1 MILGIGTDITD
12 VARIAAKLSKGTGFR
27 DLVFTPLEIA
37 YCDAQTIPAESYAA
51 RFAAKEAFLKA
62 LGTGWGNGGVN
73 FNEIE
78 IRNNTAGKPDLF
90 LIGTATERYA
100 PAGITK
106 IWVSLS
112 HEKNAAVAMVIL
124 EGNNQLSS

>member
-1 MILGIGTDITD
+1 MIVGIGTDITD
-12 VARIAAKLSKGTGFR
+12 VARIATKLAKGAGFR
-27 DLVFTPLEIA
+27 DLVFTPGEIA
-37 YCDAQTIPAESYAA
+37 YCEQQASPQESYAA

-78 IRNNTAGKPDLF
+78 IRNDAAGKPELF
-90 LIGTATERYA
+90 LLADNPRYTSL
-100 PAGITK
+100 GVKK

-124 EGNNQLSS
+124 ES

>member
-1 MILGIGTDITD
+1 MIVGIGTDITD
-12 VARIAAKLSKGTGFR
+12 VTRIAEKLAKGSGFR
-27 DLVFTPLEIA
+27 DLVFTPQEIA
-37 YCDAQTIPAESYAA
+37 YCEQQASPQESYAA

-73 FNEIE
+73 FCEIE
-78 IRNNTAGKPDLF
+78 IRNDAAGKPELF
-90 LIGTATERYA
+90 LLTDNPRYTSL
-100 PAGITK
+100 GVKK

-124 EGNNQLSS
+124 ES

>member
-1 MILGIGTDITD
+1 MIVGIGTDITD
-12 VARIAAKLSKGTGFR
+12 VTRIAGRLAKSTSFR
-27 DLVFTPLEIA
+27 DIVFTPLEIA
-37 YCDAQTIPAESYAA
+37 YCEQQAAPQESYAA

-78 IRNNTAGKPDLF
+78 IRNDAAGKPELF
-90 LIGTATERYA
+90 LLTENSRFA
-100 PAGITK
+100 SLGVTK

-124 EGNNQLSS
+124 ES